1 MGPYDGFHPMTVFTP
16 CYTALKDGGHDQ
28 HPPAMKARESKA
40 GDGAGASGQP
50 PAKEKGDGSEA
61 DAAAKKSA
69 MKQERE
75 ERQMRKE
82 LLETMARS
90 NLMALQDRWAKK
102 GDEEKKKGVASPDAA
117 AKKSAKRAIPGDAA
131 EQHPPAKKAR
141 ESKARDGVE
150 NKGQSGH
157 GKQLGAE
164 AKEAKKKVR
173 TQAQKSEAKEPGMS
187 SGHGKQLEARATKVK
202 EEMQTSQSEAK
213 TPILIA
219 DSPSPAK
226 AQAVGGLAVAPQ
238 NEEEQKQFEE
248 YCRRQRV
255 ALKAFERRV
264 GGEPEQQI
272 SPAASAVAGD
282 SGTTAEASQR
292 ETSDNTEENSDN
304 TCKCGEWKEA
314 CSQLCAECLASPTQ
328 QLLRDYYEEEKEK
341 EKGKEKEK
349 EKENATPEA
358 TPTLCCPPPTQGV
371 GEEPEQA
378 PYPFAGLGEPLDG
391 NRRSDMCKQC
401 GLQQAMCGCVRC
413 GRRLCERCGYLGFG
427 VCRACT
433 QPPAR
438 RQGVGEEEVEEN
450 SDVTS
455 SPEIQEDAQRLSSQ
469 PDDEVEEGEDDSCG
483 LPGPLL
489 AMSLSDVVDESEAK
503 GVEAAEAIHA
513 ALMKWEHARESQICW
528 DEVKDLVV
536 MEHTRLQ
543 TLSPSE
549 QQKQLER
556 LEFTSLEEMLE
567 CVQEWEGG
575 EQRPQEEE
583 AEEEGEEEGEEEE
596 EQDEVAAEER
606 MGEPPFGRS
615 RRTES
620 QHPAVAALEEA
631 ADAT

>member
-28 HPPAMKARESKA
+28 HPPAMKARKSKA

-69 MKQERE
+69 MRQERE

-264 GGEPEQQI
+264 G
-272 SPAASAVAGD
+272 
-282 SGTTAEASQR
+282 
-292 ETSDNTEENSDN
+292 
-304 TCKCGEWKEA
+304 
-314 CSQLCAECLASPTQ
+314 
-328 QLLRDYYEEEKEK
+328 EEEKEK
-341 EKGKEKEK
+341 EKGKEK

-438 RQGVGEEEVEEN
+438 RQGVGEAEEREAEEEEAEEEEVEEN

-483 LPGPLL
+483 LPGRLL

-556 LEFTSLEEMLE
+556 LEFTSLEAMPE
-567 CVQEWEGG
+567 CVQEREGG

-583 AEEEGEEEGEEEE
+583 AEEEGEEE
-596 EQDEVAAEER
+596 
-606 MGEPPFGRS
+606 
-615 RRTES
+615 
-620 QHPAVAALEEA
+620 EEA
-631 ADAT
+631 E